1 MIRLILGQTSL
12 HQRLETVDEQLDILR
27 VAVGL
32 GEGPGEPPEAAEA
45 TALQEVKLLLA
56 GVLAADHVLD
66 DALHRRQDRLV
77 VTQGQHVSDLC
88 VQQRVNHRE
97 NLKIRNKNIC
107 DSRFKQY
114 FTLGNTTLAS
124 ARYS

>member
-1 MIRLILGQTSL
+1 MVRLILGQTSL
-12 HQRLETVDEQLDILR
+12 HQRLEAVDEQLDILR

-32 GEGPGEPPEAAEA
+32 GEGPREPPEAAE
-45 TALQEVKLLLA
+45 TAALEEVKLLLA

-77 VTQGQHVSDLC
+77 VTQRQHVCDLG

-107 DSRFKQY
+107 GLHFHQY